1 MENKPPYKKVFTF
14 LGGTIGFLLL
24 CSLIY
29 FIADPD
35 LLSLFILFGIGAFA
49 GFVMTC
55 LFIFYA
61 FFYRWARVGLLILL
75 GIIGIVL
82 LSVFWRDITFAY
94 DNWYSEA
101 TLPKVYKHYKTLGEE
116 SLQIKGVSIEK
127 VNLDERFADKEIIF
141 FNKNNELI
149 YYNGGYH
156 TFRKYSPNGKFIDN
170 FMLKT
175 KEEEDKKEGFFLGDF
190 FINKY
195 NNYSLSWAIDGD
207 TIPKSIPFLKESYHW
222 DSIQRVN
229 FFKNIRKTADYYTIE
244 GVNRLPDASDSLNIE
259 DYRGKV
265 FFAQGGKWAYFYLP
279 IEYSYDFFDLY
290 RDDTIAKGKPV
301 NPLKNLKK
309 HPIYKKEL
317 LTRECIHPKY
327 ISANEKDLYW
337 NLVVNGVSFPLKET
351 GWYYD
356 RNTFKDSHTTYLK
369 NEEEMMEVYQDFELY
384 SNRKLHY
391 KLLLVNNKLYMVR

>member
-14 LGGTIGFLLL
+14 LGGAIGVLLF

-61 FFYRWARVGLLILL
+61 FFYRWARVGLLILF
-75 GIIGIVL
+75 GIISIVL

-94 DNWYSEA
+94 DDWYSEA

-116 SLQIKGVSIEK
+116 PLQIKGVSIEK
-127 VNLDERFADKEIIF
+127 VNLDERFADEEIIF

-149 YYNGGYH
+149 YYNGEYH
-156 TFRKYSPNGKFIDN
+156 TFQKYNPNGKFIDN

-195 NNYSLSWAIDGD
+195 NNYSLSWAID
-207 TIPKSIPFLKESYHW
+207 
-222 DSIQRVN
+222 
-229 FFKNIRKTADYYTIE
+229 
-244 GVNRLPDASDSLNIE
+244 
-259 DYRGKV
+259 
-265 FFAQGGKWAYFYLP
+265 
-279 IEYSYDFFDLY
+279 
-290 RDDTIAKGKPV
+290 
-301 NPLKNLKK
+301 
-309 HPIYKKEL
+309 
-317 LTRECIHPKY
+317 
-327 ISANEKDLYW
+327 
-337 NLVVNGVSFPLKET
+337 
-351 GWYYD
+351 
-356 RNTFKDSHTTYLK
+356 
-369 NEEEMMEVYQDFELY
+369 
-384 SNRKLHY
+384 
-391 KLLLVNNKLYMVR
+391 